1 MAPTLETETKGS
13 WFRQHVIR
21 VNPQQESH
29 KRKHGRFKSDRQKYW
44 WIRRLKYSWKQKEMH
59 QDGMRTKTHW
69 AGCRRVPFDLFLYLC
84 SAVGIVK
91 MMKQHCKT
99 WKRSH
104 WCVSV
109 SISVINVGRLVIV
122 LIECLCSGVGATVG
136 LSSILFSSV
145 VLVCGSCRPADVCA
159 GINIVG
165 DIDLGACTQSYI
177 QLSCGGL
184 TNHHKSASVRE
195 HQGWC
200 EHPPGRSSVMSA
212 RASLCFL
219 GCRCAPEPLTF
230 P

>member
-1 MAPTLETETKGS
+1 TE
-13 WFRQHVIR
+13 
-21 VNPQQESH
+21 
-29 KRKHGRFKSDRQKYW
+29 
-44 WIRRLKYSWKQKEMH
+44 
-59 QDGMRTKTHW
+59 
-69 AGCRRVPFDLFLYLC
+69 
-84 SAVGIVK
+84 
-91 MMKQHCKT
+91 
-99 WKRSH
+99 
-104 WCVSV
+104 
-109 SISVINVGRLVIV
+109 LVIV
-122 LIECLCSGVGATVG
+122 LIECLCLGVGATVG

-219 GCRCAPEPLTF
+219 GIDSGAKTTKLNVSPPVLVPFEALSPTLSPPPT
-230 P
+230 PGSPSMLP